1 MKRTR
6 MISGRFA
13 VIAVLTLSMFF
24 CCGCGGTTN
33 DSATGDNA
41 ADGEITDIELTPE
54 EVEKMTPYAITVSF
68 LINEKNK
75 NNYGI
80 TWSLVDDS
88 KNTSGENYVEIIKK
102 TGDGE
107 PSEELLEGAEKIAA
121 VRRTEGE
128 YIYCKAEVCS
138 LESGTEYY
146 WRCGNALGIYSEIS
160 TLTVPES
167 IGEEFTFL
175 HFSDT
180 QNEEGR
186 SPAQYYHKAVARAVK
201 EADVDF
207 ILHTGDMVQS
217 GKEDAL
223 WREMLYSP
231 VLRST
236 PVMPISGNHEYWK
249 SYGSQD
255 GLNETCRHYNIT
267 LPAQDVKNGMYYSFD
282 RGDCHFI
289 MLNSGDIPDGILW
302 QEQLEW
308 LKKDLSESQAKW
320 TIVGIHEPLYSLGKY
335 GSNPDKNA
343 NALLMQREL
352 QPILTGRVDLV
363 LQGHD
368 HMVQYTYPLD
378 KDGNVISGSAV
389 RVETEDGTAYDRYS
403 LSGGVLYLMSG
414 TAGSQNRNSEVFLG
428 IDDKFAFYF
437 ERDKEQTTATDELP
451 TYSQI
456 TVKKDE
462 IVVKINGFSQNS
474 SKPRRIAEF
483 AIAK

>member
-1 MKRTR
+1 
-6 MISGRFA
+6 MISGCFA
-13 VIAVLTLSMFF
+13 VIAVLTLLLFF
-24 CCGCGGTTN
+24 CCGCGGTT
-33 DSATGDNA
+33 
-41 ADGEITDIELTPE
+41 ADGTTDDNTTNGDITDLELTPE
-54 EVEKMTPYAITVSF
+54 EVEKMTPYSITLSF
-68 LINEKNK
+68 LNKEEDKND
-75 NNYGI
+75 YGI
-80 TWSLVDDS
+80 TWSLEDDS

-107 PSEELLEGAEKIAA
+107 PSEELFVQAEKIAA
-121 VRRTEGE
+121 VRRAEGE
-128 YIYCKAEVCS
+128 YIYCKADVCG

-180 QNEEGR
+180 QNEEGY
-186 SPAQYYHKAVARAVK
+186 SPNRYYHKAVASAVK
-201 EADVDF
+201 AADIDF
-207 ILHTGDMVQS
+207 ILHTGDMVQL
-217 GKEDAL
+217 GREDDL
-223 WREMLYSP
+223 WREMLDSP

-236 PVMPISGNHEYWK
+236 PVMPLSGNHEYWNT
-249 SYGSQD
+249 YGLHD

-282 RGDCHFI
+282 RGSCHFI
-289 MLNSGDIPDGILW
+289 MLNAGDIADGMLW

-335 GSNPDKNA
+335 GSKPEVNA

-368 HMVQYTYPLD
+368 HMVQYTFPLD
-378 KDGNVISGSAV
+378 KDGNVISKSAV
-389 RVETEDGTAYDRYS
+389 RVEAEDGTGYDRYS

-414 TAGSQNRNSEVFLG
+414 TAGNQNRNSELYLG

-437 ERDKEQTTATDELP
+437 ERDKEQTVATDKLP

-462 IVVKINGFSQNS
+462 IVVRINGFSQNS
-474 SKPRRIAEF
+474 SKPRQIAEF
-483 AIAK
+483 AITK